1 MAYSFFFLIFVLLVL
16 LVLLVL
22 HVLVLLLVLHVLVLA
37 VGSSLW
43 PSGDTACDWPAI
55 VCRVVIGR
63 SAAVIKLVIW
73 LWDLAEI
80 RFR

>member
-1 MAYSFFFLIFVLLVL
+1 MDYSFFFLIFVLLVL
-16 LVLLVL
+16 LLVLLVLLVL
-22 HVLVLLLVLHVLVLA
+22 HVLHVLVLA

-63 SAAVIKLVIW
+63 SAAVPQ
-73 LWDLAEI
+73 
-80 RFR
+80 

>member
-16 LVLLVL
+16 LVL
-22 HVLVLLLVLHVLVLA
+22 HVLVLLVLLVLHVLHVLVLA

-63 SAAVIKLVIW
+63 SAAVPQ
-73 LWDLAEI
+73 
-80 RFR
+80 